1 MAAKPSVGFV
11 GVGNMGWPMAACL
24 VKAGFDVHVN
34 DSRREVANN
43 FVQQIGGDAP
53 DSLRQLAAASDVVI
67 TMLPTSAIVEQ
78 VLASGDDNVMAGMK
92 PGTVVIE
99 MSSGVPSVTQ
109 MLAERVMELGGHMI
123 DAPVSG
129 GVPRA
134 KTGELA
140 IMVGGDSAI
149 IDSVMPVLSAMGTSV
164 LRTGAVGSGQAMKAL
179 NNLVSAG
186 GFLIGIEALLI
197 GQRFGLDPAVMV
209 DVLNAATG
217 MNNSTQKKFKQFV
230 LSRKVQRRLHHGA
243 AGEGSVDRAAGR
255 TRDRNA
261 DAFVGAHQG
270 DGGCRTGDVRFRCR
284 SYRDGEAVRAAGGDA
299 AWQGPVGRGYPGH
312 LFTHRC
318 HRPSQVRP
326 GLPISKLRHF
336 SPGSLLARSA
346 YATLSHRASRMKSTT
361 VCTVRIADITPE

>member
-1 MAAKPSVGFV
+1 MADKPSVGPAVGFV
-11 GVGNMGWPMAACL
+11 GVGNMGWPMAASL
-24 VKAGFDVHVN
+24 VRAGFTVHVN
-34 DSRREVANN
+34 DARREVANN
-43 FVQQIGGDAP
+43 FVQQVGGDTP

-67 TMLPTSAIVEQ
+67 TMLPTSAIVEH
-78 VLASGDDNVMAGMK
+78 VLATGDDTVMAGMK

-99 MSSGVPSVTQ
+99 MSSGVPSATQ
-109 MLAERVMELGGHMI
+109 LLAERVAQLGGYMI

-140 IMVGGDSAI
+140 IMAGGDSAI
-149 IDSVMPVLSAMGTSV
+149 IDQVMPVLSAMGTSV

-230 LSRKVQRRLHHGA
+230 LSRKFD
-243 AGEGSVDRAAGR
+243 AGFTMGLLAKDLSIAL
-255 TRDRNA
+255 
-261 DAFVGAHQG
+261 Q
-270 DGGCRTGDVRFRCR
+270 
-284 SYRDGEAVRAAGGDA
+284 
-299 AWQGPVGRGYPGH
+299 VGRETDTPAPLAALCKEMVAAAQAMFGSDADH
-312 LFTHRC
+312 TEMA
-318 HRPSQVRP
+318 
-326 GLPISKLRHF
+326 KLCER
-336 SPGSLLARSA
+336 LAGTELGKA
-346 YATLSHRASRMKSTT
+346 G
-361 VCTVRIADITPE
+361 

>member
-1 MAAKPSVGFV
+1 MADKPSVGFV
-11 GVGNMGWPMAACL
+11 GVGNMGWPMAASL
-24 VKAGFDVHVN
+24 VRAGFTVHVN
-34 DSRREVANN
+34 DSRRELANN
-43 FVQQIGGDAP
+43 FVQQVGGDAP
-53 DSLRQLAAASDVVI
+53 DSLRQLAGASDVVV
-67 TMLPTSAIVEQ
+67 TMLPTSAIVEH
-78 VLASGDDNVMAGMK
+78 VLATGDDTVMAGMR

-99 MSSGVPSVTQ
+99 MSSGVPSVTLR
-109 MLAERVMELGGHMI
+109 LAERVMELGGHMI

-149 IDSVMPVLSAMGTSV
+149 IESVLPVLSAMGTSV

-230 LSRKVQRRLHHGA
+230 LSRRFN
-243 AGEGSVDRAAGR
+243 AGFSMGLLAKDLSIAL
-255 TRDRNA
+255 
-261 DAFVGAHQG
+261 Q
-270 DGGCRTGDVRFRCR
+270 
-284 SYRDGEAVRAAGGDA
+284 
-299 AWQGPVGRGYPGH
+299 VGRETETPAPLSALCREMVVAAQAMFGSDADH
-312 LFTHRC
+312 TEMA
-318 HRPSQVRP
+318 
-326 GLPISKLRHF
+326 KLCERLV
-336 SPGSLLARSA
+336 GTQLGKA
-346 YATLSHRASRMKSTT
+346 
-361 VCTVRIADITPE
+361 

>member
-1 MAAKPSVGFV
+1 MADKPSVGFV

-24 VKAGFDVHVN
+24 VKAGFTVHVN

-43 FVQQIGGDAP
+43 FVQQIGGHAP
-53 DSLRQLAAASDVVI
+53 DTLRQLGAASDVVI
-67 TMLPTSAIVEQ
+67 TMLPTSVIVEQ
-78 VLASGDDNVMAGMK
+78 VLMGGDDNVVAGMK

-109 MLAERVMELGGHMI
+109 LLAERVMELGSRLI

-149 IDSVMPVLSAMGTSV
+149 IDSMMPVLSAMGTTV

-179 NNLVSAG
+179 NNLVSSG

-197 GQRFGLDPAVMV
+197 GQRFGLDPEVMV

-230 LSRKVQRRLHHGA
+230 LSRKFNAGFTMGLMAKDLSIALQVARETGTPSPLSALTKEMVA
-243 AGEGSVDRAAGR
+243 AAQAMFGSD
-255 TRDRNA
+255 A
-261 DAFVGAHQG
+261 DHTEMA
-270 DGGCRTGDVRFRCR
+270 
-284 SYRDGEAVRAAGGDA
+284 
-299 AWQGPVGRGYPGH
+299 
-312 LFTHRC
+312 
-318 HRPSQVRP
+318 
-326 GLPISKLRHF
+326 KLCEK
-336 SPGSLLARSA
+336 LAD
-346 YATLSHRASRMKSTT
+346 TQLGKG
-361 VCTVRIADITPE
+361 

>member
-1 MAAKPSVGFV
+1 MADKPSVGFV

-24 VKAGFDVHVN
+24 VKAGFTVHVN

-43 FVQQIGGDAP
+43 FVQQVGGDAP
-53 DSLRQLAAASDVVI
+53 DTLRQLGAASDVVI
-67 TMLPTSAIVEQ
+67 TMLPTSVIVEQ
-78 VLASGDDNVMAGMK
+78 VLMGGDDNLVAAMK

-109 MLAERVMELGGHMI
+109 LLAERVMELGGQLI

-149 IDSVMPVLSAMGTSV
+149 IDSVMPVLSAMGTTV

-179 NNLVSAG
+179 NNLVSSG

-230 LSRKVQRRLHHGA
+230 LSRKFNAGFTMGLMAKDLSIALQVARETGTPSPLSALTKEMVAAAQAMFGSDADHTEMAKLCERL
-243 AGEGSVDRAAGR
+243 
-255 TRDRNA
+255 A
-261 DAFVGAHQG
+261 DTQLGKG
-270 DGGCRTGDVRFRCR
+270 
-284 SYRDGEAVRAAGGDA
+284 
-299 AWQGPVGRGYPGH
+299 
-312 LFTHRC
+312 
-318 HRPSQVRP
+318 
-326 GLPISKLRHF
+326 
-336 SPGSLLARSA
+336 
-346 YATLSHRASRMKSTT
+346 
-361 VCTVRIADITPE
+361 